1 MAAIH
6 LPTWLRHY
14 AAKAIAIVL
23 LTGMVIVA
31 IDWGC
36 ANLNTVVQDSDANW
50 WGHQEKIPYWAN
62 AIPPD
67 THLHIISRDLAIT
80 IAGGRATATYTVTA
94 PANST
99 FIKQLISTSA
109 ADSGNDLVSNVFGPA
124 RIAEFRYGFTGPRHS
139 FVSFNFHEPQ
149 LSFGQRI
156 VTVSVAS
163 DPIGLYFARQYIEVD
178 TPSDVTVDGKGA
190 DQVNI
195 TPASVETAIIPGGSM
210 LSDTT
215 NSASQSVANLSRGRR
230 TLQLTVAEGDS
241 GQGWLDG
248 LRGIGGI
255 EVPFAETLLAY
266 LTNIVVY
273 LVLLWALRAR
283 LGNGEELSQ
292 GDTVAVARKAVLTI
306 IVGLSAVA
314 VLGTSYWLTVTI
326 CQNSSVRDALTAGPV
341 GLLVSGTLV
350 AWPVACARL
359 RAPSQPGTP
368 PQLTTE
374 ASITRR
380 FMRSARSRLSWITPV
395 SAAMHLALAG
405 GYLAIIGRM
414 RQAAAGAP
422 VPVGRQ
428 TIAWTLAL
436 TVLVPVLTRLL
447 LGNRKLAVPLVSAG
461 LLASGL
467 ATTIAWPLL
476 LYYWDQV
483 AGGPAQ
489 VNVLGKCVFLAVAV
503 AAVVGLILM
512 TCQVT
517 AVLWK
522 PGRWRRAGTA
532 LIATGIA
539 LAVIPDA
546 AVNVQI
552 SNPTA
557 TGLVATDL
565 INLFNALPELLDW
578 LLLGLA
584 IAVVMQLPVSP
595 AKPDARPLARRLA
608 FPIVVTA
615 AVVYGTWLYLP
626 VSIVAGFVLLRWL
639 VLPRELI
646 SKFHSPRVA
655 AAAKEHAT
663 AELRKALTGWRHA
676 DFATGQRQ
684 AFSASSTETLQN
696 SFTNS
701 KTTAYDLNS
710 PCLPTLRKISR
721 NSVTADGTKPP
732 RRKLLPSGITGT
744 CRINQQRD
752 TARSRA
758 PFSA

>member
-248 LRGIGGI
+248 LRGIGG
-255 EVPFAETLLAY
+255 
-266 LTNIVVY
+266 
-273 LVLLWALRAR
+273 
-283 LGNGEELSQ
+283 
-292 GDTVAVARKAVLTI
+292 
-306 IVGLSAVA
+306 
-314 VLGTSYWLTVTI
+314 
-326 CQNSSVRDALTAGPV
+326 
-341 GLLVSGTLV
+341 
-350 AWPVACARL
+350 
-359 RAPSQPGTP
+359 
-368 PQLTTE
+368 
-374 ASITRR
+374 
-380 FMRSARSRLSWITPV
+380 
-395 SAAMHLALAG
+395 
-405 GYLAIIGRM
+405 
-414 RQAAAGAP
+414 
-422 VPVGRQ
+422 
-428 TIAWTLAL
+428 
-436 TVLVPVLTRLL
+436 
-447 LGNRKLAVPLVSAG
+447 
-461 LLASGL
+461 
-467 ATTIAWPLL
+467 
-476 LYYWDQV
+476 
-483 AGGPAQ
+483 
-489 VNVLGKCVFLAVAV
+489 
-503 AAVVGLILM
+503 
-512 TCQVT
+512 
-517 AVLWK
+517 
-522 PGRWRRAGTA
+522 
-532 LIATGIA
+532 
-539 LAVIPDA
+539 
-546 AVNVQI
+546 
-552 SNPTA
+552 
-557 TGLVATDL
+557 
-565 INLFNALPELLDW
+565 
-578 LLLGLA
+578 
-584 IAVVMQLPVSP
+584 
-595 AKPDARPLARRLA
+595 
-608 FPIVVTA
+608 
-615 AVVYGTWLYLP
+615 
-626 VSIVAGFVLLRWL
+626 
-639 VLPRELI
+639 
-646 SKFHSPRVA
+646 
-655 AAAKEHAT
+655 
-663 AELRKALTGWRHA
+663 
-676 DFATGQRQ
+676 
-684 AFSASSTETLQN
+684 
-696 SFTNS
+696 
-701 KTTAYDLNS
+701 
-710 PCLPTLRKISR
+710 
-721 NSVTADGTKPP
+721 
-732 RRKLLPSGITGT
+732 
-744 CRINQQRD
+744 
-752 TARSRA
+752 
-758 PFSA
+758 